1 MDQFDDDELLA
12 LTPSCPEAFA
22 TFYRRHERTMLGFF
36 ARRTGDPELAA
47 DLTAETFAAAL
58 VGVRRFDPARG
69 PALAWM
75 FGIARNKLSRAW
87 EKRRVEDRAR
97 RQLGLPPLVL
107 EDEALARIER
117 LGAEDRVV
125 ALLQTLPADQARAI
139 RARVIDEQPY
149 SFIAAEVRCSESV
162 IRQRVSRG
170 LAALRSTVKES
181 Q

>member
-1 MDQFDDDELLA
+1 
-12 LTPSCPEAFA
+12 
-22 TFYRRHERTMLGFF
+22 
-36 ARRTGDPELAA
+36 
-47 DLTAETFAAAL
+47 
-58 VGVRRFDPARG
+58 
-69 PALAWM
+69 M

-139 RARVIDEQPY
+139 HARVIDEQPY

-181 Q
+181 R